1 MKFISSALAVC
12 LAMPTALLAQQAAS
26 PVADAF
32 RSSFQEQQRNLVEAA
47 EQMPADKYGFK
58 PTPAQMSFGKVVVHL
73 ASGNTFLCG
82 VIGGKQSPNW
92 PEMPETAPKDSLV
105 ARLRASFEFCGTAL
119 TGLDDSKLG
128 DTVPWFGDKPVSRA
142 YAMFVTVDDWADHYS
157 QSAIYMRLNGLLP
170 PTARRNN

>member
-1 MKFISSALAVC
+1 MRIVSSALAVC
-12 LAMPTALLAQQAAS
+12 LAMPSGLIAQQAAS

-58 PTPAQMSFGKVVVHL
+58 PTPAQMSFGKVVSHL
-73 ASGNTFLCG
+73 ISGNAFLCA
-82 VIGGKQSPNW
+82 VIGGKERPNW
-92 PEMPETAPKDSLV
+92 PEVPETASKDSLV

-119 TGLDDSKLG
+119 AGLDDSKLG
-128 DTVPWFGDKPVSRA
+128 EMVPWFGDKPVSRA

-170 PTARRNN
+170 PTARRND